1 MIQRLQT
8 LFLVL
13 ILVIVALLCMLP
25 VYNITIVNEEQAFV
39 TFRKLQQLKILS
51 LSIAI
56 IPLLALIAIF
66 MFKNRPRQLKLVYAG
81 MFLSLILFVL
91 CISMPNAFSSAYLIT
106 LGNPQVDYNVGIFL
120 IAIIPALFFFA
131 AKYIRKDEKITKDS
145 DRLR

>member
-25 VYNITIVNEEQAFV
+25 VYNITIINEEQAFV

-56 IPLLALIAIF
+56 IPLLALVAIF
-66 MFKNRPRQLKLVYAG
+66 MFKNRQRQLKLVYTG

-91 CISMPNAFSSAYLIT
+91 CISMPKVFSSAYLIT
-106 LGNPQVDYNVGIFL
+106 LGTPQVDYNVGIFL

-131 AKYIRKDEKITKDS
+131 AKYIRKDEKITKDA